1 MSSPGILAVT
11 AQTTFTYLIRK
22 PTHQPWLPT
31 CILQLST
38 YNLQLTTYKFCY
50 NEKLVLK
57 QKAHT
62 EDPSIVTLLGKLDK
76 KVSNVTLNSTNVFH
90 R

>member
-1 MSSPGILAVT
+1 MSRLSSPGILAVT

-22 PTHQPWLPT
+22 PTLAPT
-31 CILQLST
+31 LHLT
-38 YNLQLTTYKFCY
+38 TFNLQLTTYKFCY